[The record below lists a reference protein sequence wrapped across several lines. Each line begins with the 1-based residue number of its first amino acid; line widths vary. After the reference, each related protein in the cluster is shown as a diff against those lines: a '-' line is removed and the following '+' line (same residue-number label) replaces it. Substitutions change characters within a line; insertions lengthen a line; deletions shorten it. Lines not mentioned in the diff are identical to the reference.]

1 MDRDDIIKLMREAGF
16 LVGVSVEHWGDV
28 PFAKLCHPTPTST
41 ALYRM
46 LESLVSR
53 AVAAE
58 LRRLALKQWVGLT
71 DDEIQ
76 GLSYLSQKID
86 EGNSPWFD
94 RLGFAKA
101 IEQALKEK
109 NQ

>member
-1 MDRDDIIKLMREAGF
+1 MSREAMQIALEALEKVTKHF
-16 LVGVSVEHWGDV
+16 TRTPSTLMDSEARVEAHN
-28 PFAKLCHPTPTST
+28 AIT
-41 ALYRM
+41 ALRQA
-46 LESLVSR
+46 LETKREWS
-53 AVAAE
+53 
-58 LRRLALKQWVGLT
+58 GLT

>member
-1 MDRDDIIKLMREAGF
+1 MDSEAR
-16 LVGVSVEHWGDV
+16 VEAHN
-28 PFAKLCHPTPTST
+28 AIT
-41 ALYRM
+41 ALRQA
-46 LESLVSR
+46 LETKREWS
-53 AVAAE
+53 
-58 LRRLALKQWVGLT
+58 GLT